1 MLYAFA
7 AIITV
12 SGSIGLYSAFS
23 PRAMRP
29 ATSIAEI
36 VCLLALAALSGYIF
50 AVALPGSL
58 PV

>member
-1 MLYAFA
+1 
-7 AIITV
+7 
-12 SGSIGLYSAFS
+12 
-23 PRAMRP
+23 MRP